1 MKVWFFG
8 CQKETGDRKSIKD
21 AEEFSKMSLV
31 KHGGSDMK
39 TKLCRYA
46 LRKVSKEFRVTEN
59 DIGPD
64 QHLSRYGMNFAT
76 HSYEIEDIGHLCV
89 MTMKAFWGLMTMETV
104 VISPVERD
112 LPLFNIDRVSAFGK
126 ETLLI
131 EIYDTQIEPLDADIQ
146 ESFHAL
152 LERDSAV
159 SDVESKPHWYD
170 EIRYPFSYGKA
181 GKGLSQQFERAQ
193 KDYLGTFLQALKNAP
208 TCDREAKLEK
218 NREFAEKLVENDGP
232 AVNTM
237 RSLFGEETMKRVVLG
252 HMYGVG

>member
-1 MKVWFFG
+1 MLFWLPK
-8 CQKETGDRKSIKD
+8 GDRRQENASHSARRGKD
-21 AEEFSKMSLV
+21 AGIAEISVARVDRLCAAGKYAEAILIKESGKT
-31 KHGGSDMK
+31 GGSDMK

-126 ETLLI
+126 DTLLI

-146 ESFHAL
+146 ATFSDL

-159 SDVESKPHWYD
+159 SDVENKPHWYD

-181 GKGLSQQFERAQ
+181 G
-193 KDYLGTFLQALKNAP
+193 N
-208 TCDREAKLEK
+208 EK
-218 NREFAEKLVENDGP
+218 CAD
-232 AVNTM
+232 M
-237 RSLFGEETMKRVVLG
+237 RSGSETGEEP
-252 HMYGVG
+252 GVRGEAG

>member
-1 MKVWFFG
+1 
-8 CQKETGDRKSIKD
+8 
-21 AEEFSKMSLV
+21 
-31 KHGGSDMK
+31 MK

-64 QHLSRYGMNFAT
+64 QHLSR
-76 HSYEIEDIGHLCV
+76 
-89 MTMKAFWGLMTMETV
+89 MTMETV

-126 ETLLI
+126 DTLLI

-146 ESFHAL
+146 ATFSDL

-159 SDVESKPHWYD
+159 SDVENKPHWYD

-193 KDYLGTFLQALKNAP
+193 KDYLGTFIKALKNAP
-208 TCDREAKLEK
+208 T
-218 NREFAEKLVENDGP
+218 NDGP

>member
-46 LRKVSKEFRVTEN
+46 LRKVSKEFRVTEY

-76 HSYEIEDIGHLCV
+76 HSYEIEDIV

-237 RSLFGEETMKRVVLG
+237 RSLFGED